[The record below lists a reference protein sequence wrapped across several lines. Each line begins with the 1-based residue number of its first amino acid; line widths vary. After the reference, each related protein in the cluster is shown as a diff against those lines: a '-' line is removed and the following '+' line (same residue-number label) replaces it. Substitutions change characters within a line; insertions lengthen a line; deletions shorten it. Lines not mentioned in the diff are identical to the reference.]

1 MPNAQCPIQGARAL
15 GVALALN
22 AALTVLD
29 VSDNDL
35 RAHGLRALLEG
46 VRAQQTLVGLDV
58 AACRLGD
65 DGCETLCKEIKRN
78 DTLRFVRVCSNDIG
92 A

>member
-1 MPNAQCPIQGARAL
+1 MPDAQCPIQGARAL

-46 VRAQQTLVGLDV
+46 VRAQQAGP
-58 AACRLGD
+58 
-65 DGCETLCKEIKRN
+65 
-78 DTLRFVRVCSNDIG
+78 
-92 A
+92 

>member
-1 MPNAQCPIQGARAL
+1 MPDAQCPIQGARAL

-46 VRAQQTLVGLDV
+46 VRAQQAPPPG
-58 AACRLGD
+58 
-65 DGCETLCKEIKRN
+65 
-78 DTLRFVRVCSNDIG
+78 
-92 A
+92 